1 MVRKTRKSTHHKK
14 SKVATIPELRRSFE
28 YMERVADAGLRR
40 KESHEKVA
48 RDIRVQWKKTFGK
61 VLDNKSA
68 LLFVTNRDKHGTKT
82 RRTTMKGGAAAI
94 AGAPLDYTT
103 RQGMY
108 LAPESLPDKDGHLP
122 LTGGKT
128 STFGSYLDYVSKG
141 FDVGVPQIAQSIP
154 EDTGGYVRG
163 MTSWPIPFASTGS
176 NTVHFAKPFAGGNRS
191 RKRKIRKGGGLLS
204 DKMEN
209 MGAMLSQA
217 FSHPVGASVPP
228 GLVQDMTSKWY
239 GSQIGP
245 SPDQIQR
252 QVSYQ
257 LGSVYPKAVTM

>member
-14 SKVATIPELRRSFE
+14 GTVATIPELRRSFE

-68 LLFVTNRDKHGTKT
+68 LLFVTNRDKHGMKT

-108 LAPESLPDKDGHLP
+108 LAPESLPDMDGHLP

-141 FDVGVPQIAQSIP
+141 FDVGVPQIAQNSDP
-154 EDTGGYVRG
+154 VPGQTAWPVPYVG
-163 MTSWPIPFASTGS
+163 SGS
-176 NTVHFAKPFAGGNRS
+176 NAVHFAKPFAGGKRNRS